1 MPFGRIPPL
10 ALLSQRSTQQL
21 AHPQP
26 PGGKRASAHAPLPVV
41 FELASNK
48 NAEYQAATRPT
59 GLARSSPPTWAA
71 VRPPLRGGQG
81 SSRRGS
87 RESLFLESIFIDQEH
102 PKRQTTQFIHRL
114 RAGRLDTGVTP
125 LTGAAD
131 GRAVVAGMCRSSCA
145 TARGDRQ
152 PYHGSNDTRV
162 TRTSS
167 TTSYSVVTA
176 TQPPLSSR
184 ARRANW
190 SRCRRS
196 SRPRSELQPELIA
209 NKVKTIV
216 AAPLP
221 LQPLAPLP
229 PLPLGPQPPPL
240 PPAAGGSCDAWRRWR
255 RRLLERR
262 YSRRHARQPLK
273 TTTQR

>member
-1 MPFGRIPPL
+1 VPFGWIPPL
-10 ALLSQRSTQQL
+10 TLLSQRSTQQL

-87 RESLFLESIFIDQEH
+87 PESLFLESIFIDQEH

-196 SRPRSELQPELIA
+196 SRPRPELQPELIA
-209 NKVKTIV
+209 NIYRVAQASRATSDTTNGHRPQRRKVKTIV

-229 PLPLGPQPPPL
+229 PLPLGPQPPPW
-240 PPAAGGSCDAWRRWR
+240 PPAAGGS
-255 RRLLERR
+255 
-262 YSRRHARQPLK
+262 
-273 TTTQR
+273 

>member
-1 MPFGRIPPL
+1 MRPCQWSSSLPQTKTRNTKQRQDPPDL
-10 ALLSQRSTQQL
+10 RVQ
-21 AHPQP
+21 
-26 PGGKRASAHAPLPVV
+26 
-41 FELASNK
+41 
-48 NAEYQAATRPT
+48 
-59 GLARSSPPTWAA
+59 
-71 VRPPLRGGQG
+71 VRPPG
-81 SSRRGS
+81 RRYDRRFVEARVPLAVAHRS
-87 RESLFLESIFIDQEH
+87 HFSWKAFIDQEH

-184 ARRANW
+184 APRANW

-229 PLPLGPQPPPL
+229 PLPLGPQPPPW
-240 PPAAGGSCDAWRRWR
+240 PPAAGGS
-255 RRLLERR
+255 
-262 YSRRHARQPLK
+262 
-273 TTTQR
+273 